1 MDLKNKK
8 VLVTGADG
16 FIGSHLVEHLAI
28 HGCQVR
34 AFVYYNSFNSFGWL
48 DGLSKNERANMEF
61 FSGDIRDPH
70 GVETAMQGIDVVF
83 HLAALIGIPFSYHS
97 PDAYVDTN
105 VKGTLN
111 ILQAARKLSTPRVLV
126 TSTSEVYGTARYAP
140 IDEEH
145 PYQGQS
151 PYSATKIGADRL
163 AESFFRSFELP
174 VTIVR
179 PFNTYGPRQ
188 SARAVI
194 PTIITQLLNG
204 DSELRLGD
212 TSPTRDLVFV
222 GDTVRAFAA
231 LASAEASIGQEIN
244 VATQTEISVG
254 DLAERLIRLINPE
267 ARVVADDQRL
277 RPPKSEVFRL
287 CGSNRKIRELTGWEP
302 AYDIDRGLGETI
314 EWFRQPANL
323 ARYKH
328 DIYNL

>member
-16 FIGSHLVEHLAI
+16 FIGSHLVEHLVI

-244 VATQTEISVG
+244 VATQTEISVC
-254 DLAERLIRLINPE
+254 DVAERLIRLINPK

-302 AYDIDRGLGETI
+302 AYDIDRGLAETI